1 LRIRSLIKQRNRA
14 SSLAARGMAVNAPT
28 DNSAQI
34 LKSAA
39 CRGILQPVACA
50 ITLRFFSQ

>member
-14 SSLAARGMAVNAPT
+14 SSPAARGMVVNAPT